1 MARASRELAVAQ
13 RSHLPA
19 QGLLGDRQAVLV
31 PEPLDQI
38 HQTPARH
45 PVHRRDRACLHH
57 LDQVLAMMIGETG
70 GLARWLVVGL
80 PPEK

>member
-1 MARASRELAVAQ
+1 
-13 RSHLPA
+13 
-19 QGLLGDRQAVLV
+19 
-31 PEPLDQI
+31 
-38 HQTPARH
+38 
-45 PVHRRDRACLHH
+45 VHRRDRACLHH